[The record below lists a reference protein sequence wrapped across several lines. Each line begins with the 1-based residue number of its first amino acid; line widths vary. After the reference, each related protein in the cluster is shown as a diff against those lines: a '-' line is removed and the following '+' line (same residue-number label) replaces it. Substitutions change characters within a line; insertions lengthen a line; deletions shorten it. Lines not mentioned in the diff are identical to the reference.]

1 MKKERFDGIESVNRN
16 KSVEEN
22 LENFDLMLNGKT
34 FDYCLRAKIDMKAKN
49 KCMRDPVL
57 YRTN

>member
-22 LENFDLMLNGKT
+22 LEIFNKMLLG
-34 FDYCLRAKIDMKAKN
+34 
-49 KCMRDPVL
+49 
-57 YRTN
+57 